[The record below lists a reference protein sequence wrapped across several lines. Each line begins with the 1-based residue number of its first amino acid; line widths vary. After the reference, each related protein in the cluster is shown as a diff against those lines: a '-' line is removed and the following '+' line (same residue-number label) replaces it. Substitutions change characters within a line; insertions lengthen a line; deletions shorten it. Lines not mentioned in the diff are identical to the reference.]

1 MHIWTITDWEKNLP
15 DNSLRRT
22 GLRFRY
28 DRNTH
33 PEVKRACLQF
43 AIWLRTQYY
52 FPLRVVVYVKRTKTI
67 RTKDGDHV
75 VGSFFEPFSY
85 LDEPYIRIATGDYN
99 ELANHLGKDNA
110 LASILLSLAHEL
122 THYYQW
128 INNIQLTPMGRERQ
142 ATKYANYIID
152 EYASTREHPYGTQS
166 AASRKECVGADD
178 SVCPLRKGKRIPPTT
193 HSRGHRTLSPPCK
206 SPQIVLYHI

>member
-1 MHIWTITDWEKNLP
+1 MHIWTITDWEKTLP

-28 DRNTH
+28 DRSTH

-52 FPLRVVVYVKRTKTI
+52 FPLRVVVYVKGAKTI

-85 LDEPYIRIATGDYN
+85 LDEPYIRIAAGDYN

-128 INNIQLTPMGRERQ
+128 INNIQLTPVGRERQ
-142 ATKYANYIID
+142 AARYANYIID
-152 EYASTREHPYGTQS
+152 EYASTREHP
-166 AASRKECVGADD
+166 
-178 SVCPLRKGKRIPPTT
+178 
-193 HSRGHRTLSPPCK
+193 
-206 SPQIVLYHI
+206 

>member
-1 MHIWTITDWEKNLP
+1 MMHIWTITAWKKNLQN
-15 DNSLRRT
+15 DTLRRT

-28 DRNTH
+28 DRAV
-33 PEVKRACLQF
+33 PFEVKQAFSHF
-43 AIWLRTQYY
+43 AIWLRKEYY
-52 FPLRVVVYVKRTKTI
+52 FPLRVVVYVKGAKTI

-85 LDEPYIRIATGDYN
+85 LDEPYIRIAAGDYN

-128 INNIQLTPMGRERQ
+128 INNIQLTPIGRERQ
-142 ATKYANYIID
+142 ANRYAEYIID
-152 EYASTREHPYGTQS
+152 EYALTREHP
-166 AASRKECVGADD
+166 
-178 SVCPLRKGKRIPPTT
+178 
-193 HSRGHRTLSPPCK
+193 
-206 SPQIVLYHI
+206 

>member
-33 PEVKRACLQF
+33 PEVKRTCLQF

-152 EYASTREHPYGTQS
+152 EYASTREHP
-166 AASRKECVGADD
+166 
-178 SVCPLRKGKRIPPTT
+178 
-193 HSRGHRTLSPPCK
+193 
-206 SPQIVLYHI
+206 